1 MDENLDEN
9 IFANKT
15 MPLMRKYQGG
25 MFYVYITKK
34 SAGIIQI

>member
-1 MDENLDEN
+1 MDETLEKNTL
-9 IFANKT
+9 ANKT